1 MAKDVWHR
9 LTGLALDE
17 GRFAPDHWQ
26 RWHALLKLHEG
37 KRVEVAIR
45 PERPNRTLP
54 QNALLH
60 VLARLVA
67 DETGDTLD
75 HVKRHATLEALGIEG
90 GTEKQ
95 TILGREVLIVRHT
108 SDLSKSEVS
117 LIVDRLKD
125 HCAFLEIPIP
135 DESHVEVM

>member
-1 MAKDVWHR
+1 MKDVWRRVTGQVSAPGGIFVADDNQRCVALRR
-9 LTGLALDE
+9 LYA
-17 GRFAPDHWQ
+17 
-26 RWHALLKLHEG
+26 G
-37 KRVEVAIR
+37 KRVEIAIR

-67 DETGDTLD
+67 DQTGDTIDL
-75 HVKRHATLEALGIEG
+75 VKRRATLEALGIEG

-95 TILGREVLIVRHT
+95 VILGREVLIVRHT

-125 HCAFLEIPIP
+125 QCAFLEIPIP
-135 DESHVEVM
+135 DPSSVEVM